1 MRRIR
6 QFIHGQTIVEEEKLI
21 GLVQASAALEGCTL
35 DAGQCGLLLREGVS
49 SAGKTIAEQLLCMDL
64 RDGYIC
70 AGQLAGAHE
79 FWSAYRIRSVAD
91 RALRNSGGGVPAPG
105 TDAALQ
111 KICGIANTRRLHIS
125 EARRHEIYRA
135 SFEIH
140 YLVSQWRIW
149 GALSDMMGR
158 LLMNWLQFECG
169 LEPTVVRKPLR
180 KDYKRILEAATAEE
194 IGEIFVSFM
203 SEHEADPEEAV
214 PEQAVPKGAVPK
226 EAPAPVPPKPSS
238 REQILTL
245 LKAHPW
251 MSTRDLAGEIGISAK
266 GVEKQLG
273 ILKEKGA
280 LRRVGPDKGGVWEVL

>member
-1 MRRIR
+1 MDRL
-6 QFIHGQTIVEEEKLI
+6 F

-35 DAGQCGLLLREGVS
+35 DIEQCSLLLRDGVS
-49 SAGKTIAEQLLCMDL
+49 SAGKTISEQLLCMDL
-64 RDGYIC
+64 RDGYLC
-70 AGQLAGAHE
+70 AQQFARARE

-91 RALRNSGGGVPAPG
+91 KALRNSGGGAPAAG
-105 TDAALQ
+105 TEPALQ
-111 KICGIANTRRLHIS
+111 KICSLANTQRLHPVEGRS
-125 EARRHEIYRA
+125 HEVYRT

-140 YLVSQWRIW
+140 YLVSQHRIW
-149 GALSDMMGR
+149 GPLSDMMAR

-169 LEPTVVRKPLR
+169 LEPTVIRKGVI
-180 KDYKRILEAATAEE
+180 KDYRRVLGSATSEE

-203 SEHEADPEEAV
+203 SDHEADPDETLL
-214 PEQAVPKGAVPK
+214 
-226 EAPAPVPPKPSS
+226 PKPSS

-251 MSTRDLAGEIGISAK
+251 MSTNDLAKEIGISAK

-273 ILKEKGA
+273 ILKERGS